1 MKSVIHLLLLA
12 FLPMLLT
19 AQTRDCDPV
28 VMSGTELPCMLGE
41 APADVVAFRY
51 QNGSWQQI
59 PVQIDER
66 IVLDITAPYGE
77 GTGDCYYKSREDVPW
92 DVLFYAD
99 PNTYT
104 GADVND
110 PNFDDDDELAFM
122 AKDAGDIAPQNACPG
137 GVVSTTKCQVTVRD
151 PLDGNSILGYVYVF
165 RQTGNLAQDAGQDYV
180 DYDFDFGADYKQD
193 YLVCVFEQPGSN
205 PESSRVTTDN
215 YSMHFSR
222 RWVKDELQITA
233 GNASGVDILDHHQ
246 YFINVNSCN
255 RNEVT
260 FSNGKGPII
269 ANIDG
274 PVRAIRSVMGA
285 NSGTFMQLDI
295 IFTECRTDNRMYY
308 RLHPANG
315 YYDAFDLNTNA
326 IGMTFY
332 NDQNTE
338 GVMIDGNRDNL
349 IKDDPNEW
357 ELMSGSPGSIVA
369 TYVFD
374 TDLQLGT
381 EAEYDQGLVEG
392 FVAAYQTDLGPG
404 EPRECTGDQESYN
417 ASGFC
422 LRTKECTDL
431 RYDFDDG
438 PNCAP
443 EFVRYFDQIRYHY
456 MLPPQTTK
464 AEAAQYA
471 SFAKNPLTTTANAQ
485 SCDGNQQ
492 PTCNDGIQN
501 GDEEGVDCGGSNCSP
516 CMVEPTCDDGIQNGD
531 EEGVDCGGSNCPPC
545 IVEPTCDDGI
555 QNGDEE
561 GVDCGGSNCPP
572 CMVETCD
579 APTGLFET
587 NNTGSSVTLNWAAVS
602 SANSYMVQGRQAG
615 TSAWRLNQS
624 SNTNSTTISN
634 NIVNGL
640 TYEWRVRANCDGEDS
655 PYSEIETF
663 TAGDNTGNPTCDD
676 GIQNGDEEG
685 VDCGGSNC
693 PPCMTDPTCDDGIQN
708 GDEEGIDCGGSN
720 CPPCMTDP
728 TCDDGIQNGLE
739 TGVDCGGPDCPACPT
754 TCETPSNLR
763 TTNIRNTRATLEWDG
778 VDGALSYTFEIRA
791 VGEPNWVERTVTR
804 TFQRVQPLLSG
815 TLYEWRIRANCDGEN
830 SPYSAITTFTTT
842 GSSAQA
848 AVEQRTETI
857 KQVIPLVATAYPS
870 PTSDLL
876 NIQFN
881 KTVESIEII
890 DMMGKIVQLP
900 VSASD
905 ANSIQLEVQNLV
917 SGYYLIRLKAEN
929 EVKVL
934 RFVKE

>member
-1 MKSVIHLLLLA
+1 MKSVIHLFLLA

-28 VMSGTELPCMLGE
+28 VMTGTDLPCMIGE
-41 APADVVAFRY
+41 VPTDVVAFRY

-59 PVQIDER
+59 PMQIDER
-66 IVLDITAPYGE
+66 IVLDVTVPYGE
-77 GTGDCYYKSREDVPW
+77 DTGDCFYKSREDVPW

-104 GADVND
+104 GADVTD

-122 AKDAGDIAPQNACPG
+122 AKDVGEIAPQSACPG

-151 PLDGNSILGYVYVF
+151 PLDGNNILGYVYVF
-165 RQTGNLAQDAGQDYV
+165 RQTGILAQDAGQDYV
-180 DYDFDFGADYKQD
+180 DYDFDFGADYKQLYD
-193 YLVCVFEQPGSN
+193 VCVFEVPGSN

-222 RWVKDELQITA
+222 RWVKDELKITA
-233 GNASGVDILDHHQ
+233 GNATGVDILDHHQ

-260 FSNGKGPII
+260 FSDGKGPII

-295 IFTECRTDNRMYY
+295 VFTECRTDNRMYY

-315 YYDAFDLNTNA
+315 YYDAYDLSTNA

-332 NDQNTE
+332 NDQNTS

-349 IKDDPNEW
+349 NKDNPNEW
-357 ELMSGSPGSIVA
+357 ELISGSQGAIVA
-369 TYVFD
+369 AYTFE
-374 TDLQLGT
+374 TDIQLGT
-381 EAEYDQGLVEG
+381 EQEYDQGLVEG
-392 FVAAYQTDLGPG
+392 FVAAYQSDLGAG
-404 EPRECTGDQESYN
+404 EPRKCSGDMESYN

-422 LRTKECTDL
+422 LRTKECTDI
-431 RYDFDDG
+431 RYDFSDG
-438 PNCAP
+438 PSCAP
-443 EFVRYFDQIRYHY
+443 EFVRYFDQVRFHY

-464 AEAAQYA
+464 EEAAQYS

-492 PTCNDGIQN
+492 PTCNDGVQN
-501 GDEEGVDCGGSNCSP
+501 GDEEGVDCGGADCPP
-516 CMVEPTCDDGIQNGD
+516 CQADPTCDDGIQNGD
-531 EEGVDCGGSNCPPC
+531 EEGVDCGGSDCPPC
-545 IVEPTCDDGI
+545 QVDPTCDDGI

-561 GVDCGGSNCPP
+561 GVDCGGSDCPP
-572 CMVETCD
+572 CQVDPTCDDGIQNGDEEGVDCGGSDCPPCIMETCD

-587 NNTGSSVTLNWAAVS
+587 NNTGSSVTLNWAAVPA
-602 SANSYMVQGRQAG
+602 ANTYMVQGRQAG
-615 TSAWRLNQS
+615 TSAWKLNQTS
-624 SNTNSTTISN
+624 STNSTTISN
-634 NIVNGL
+634 NIVNGV

-655 PYSEIETF
+655 PYSDIDTF
-663 TAGDNTGNPTCDD
+663 TAGDNSGNPTCDD

-693 PPCMTDPTCDDGIQN
+693 APCSTDPTCDDGIQN
-708 GDEEGIDCGGSN
+708 GDE
-720 CPPCMTDP
+720 
-728 TCDDGIQNGLE
+728 
-739 TGVDCGGPDCPACPT
+739 TGVDCGGADCPACPS
-754 TCETPSNLR
+754 TCETPGNLR
-763 TTNIRNTRATLEWDG
+763 TTNIRSTRATLEWDG
-778 VDGALSYTFEIRA
+778 VDAAISYTFEIRA

-804 TFQRVQPLLSG
+804 TFQRVQPLLAG
-815 TLYEWRIRANCDGEN
+815 TLYEWRVRSNCDGEN
-830 SPYSAITTFTTT
+830 SPYSAIENFTTT
-842 GSSAQA
+842 GSNAQQDL
-848 AVEQRTETI
+848 EQRAATI
-857 KQVIPLVATAYPS
+857 ESQVPLIAAAYPS
-870 PTSDLL
+870 PTSNLL

-881 KTVESIEII
+881 KAVESVEII

-900 VSASD
+900 VQASD
-905 ANSIQLEVQNLV
+905 ANSVQLQVSQLV
-917 SGYYLIRLKAEN
+917 AGYYLIRLKADE
-929 EVKVL
+929 EVKIL
-934 RFVKE
+934 RFVKN